1 MQIDP
6 VVVLVD
12 RIRQAEAEL
21 QAQCNANSQRY
32 SLKRAEA
39 INLLLQCV
47 RDMYE
52 ALVDTA
58 PTSALGAGE
67 LIRVAARRL
76 PFSHARYAAHLE
88 RIADRLGAG
97 QRLHCDLVWLRALA
111 DALTAGMP
119 DERNDKTAALL
130 TLAIRGAAQPV
141 LVWRRTVSRRPAVPD
156 LTQLSD
162 GPFHWLGR
170 NHGLETDGT
179 GSTA

>member
-1 MQIDP
+1 MQMDP
-6 VVVLVD
+6 VIMLVD

-21 QAQCNANSQRY
+21 QAQCNANNQRY

-47 RDMYE
+47 REMYE
-52 ALVDTA
+52 SLLETV

-76 PFSHARYAAHLE
+76 PFSHSRYAAHLE

-111 DALTAGMP
+111 DALTGGMA

-130 TLAIRGAAQPV
+130 GLAVRGAALPV
-141 LVWRRTVSRRPAVPD
+141 LVWRTATAHRPAMPNLAQLSAGPFGWPPHERRPEA
-156 LTQLSD
+156 
-162 GPFHWLGR
+162 
-170 NHGLETDGT
+170 
-179 GSTA
+179 

>member
-1 MQIDP
+1 MQMDP
-6 VVVLVD
+6 VILLVD

-21 QAQCNANSQRY
+21 QVQCNANNQRY

-47 RDMYE
+47 REMYE
-52 ALVDTA
+52 SLLETA

-67 LIRVAARRL
+67 LIRVAGRRL

-97 QRLHCDLVWLRALA
+97 QRLHCDLVWLRAMA
-111 DALTAGMP
+111 DALTAGMR

-130 TLAIRGAAQPV
+130 AMAIRGAALPV
-141 LVWRRTVSRRPAVPD
+141 LVWRTATTRRPAMPS
-156 LTQLSD
+156 LAQLSD
-162 GPFHWLGR
+162 GPFGWPPQEHR
-170 NHGLETDGT
+170 PQI
-179 GSTA
+179 